1 MLRYPIFLRRNTT
14 RNKYFNWPI
23 LSVVI
28 LLYGVSSVAQVSQ
41 LTQLSDSVAS
51 DSGQNL
57 SDSVTPD
64 PVNSGADISASETPS
79 PQTDETV
86 PSDTS
91 TPAPTP
97 SDVPSPS
104 DTPAPTETPSPQ
116 TDETV
121 PSDTSTPA
129 PTPSDVPSPSD
140 TPAPTETT
148 TPSPTETPAPQVVN
162 SGPMV
167 RSISSPI
174 LKGTYHSGVVPIVVT
189 FNEAVIVSG
198 TPQLILSTGSPSTT
212 AVDLECYLGKCAFGN
227 RLYFRYHITPG
238 NSTTLLDYNSS
249 SALNLNGGSIRDAAG
264 NDAVLTLPEPG
275 SSGSLSGTSKIVI
288 ETSPA
293 ESP

>member
-64 PVNSGADISASETPS
+64 PVNSGADISAS
-79 PQTDETV
+79 
-86 PSDTS
+86 
-91 TPAPTP
+91 
-97 SDVPSPS
+97 
-104 DTPAPTETPSPQ
+104 ETPSPQ